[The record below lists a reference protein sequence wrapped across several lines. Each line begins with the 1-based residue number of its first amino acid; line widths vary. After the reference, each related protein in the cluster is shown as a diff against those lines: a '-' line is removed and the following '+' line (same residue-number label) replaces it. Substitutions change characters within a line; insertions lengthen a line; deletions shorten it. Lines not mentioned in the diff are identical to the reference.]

1 MVVLAQIFI
10 SDIVRIFTFCAKARK
25 MWDLTRELRY
35 HKAEEEGTEDWN
47 KKKKNTGGFATAEN
61 VSNALYIK
69 CIHNKVRKN
78 MFCGWLMIKRGMN
91 GRIALG

>member
-47 KKKKNTGGFATAEN
+47 KKKKPQVALLQQKMCPMPCI
-61 VSNALYIK
+61 SNASI
-69 CIHNKVRKN
+69 IR
-78 MFCGWLMIKRGMN
+78 
-91 GRIALG
+91 